1 MGSAPAH
8 ALIALGESAQS
19 QTLLSKEACMRR
31 RQLLALSAG
40 ALAAPALITQPAR
53 AAVETRELHG
63 YRIRAFAGPAGAG
76 LHDVACN
83 ADGTVWITGQR
94 NGTLVLLDP
103 RDGGLKSVGLGSGAS
118 PHGVVIGPDEAA
130 WITEGGQNAIARVDG
145 KDHRVQIWKLNGGPS
160 YANLNTPAFD
170 KQGILWFTGQSGVIG
185 RFDPR
190 TEKMQVWEAPRGAG
204 PYGIAAT
211 PQNTVWYVSLAGNYL
226 AELDRATGTP
236 RIVEPPTPQQG
247 ARRVWSDSQGRLWI
261 SEWNSGNVSMHDP
274 KDGSWKK
281 WKLPGERPRAYAVY
295 VDERDAV
302 WLTDFSANAIARF
315 DPKSESFLSFPSDRS
330 GSNVRQLA
338 GRPGE
343 TWGAESGTT
352 RIVAIDK
359 LQG

>member
-1 MGSAPAH
+1 
-8 ALIALGESAQS
+8 
-19 QTLLSKEACMRR
+19 MRR
-31 RQLLALSAG
+31 RHLLALSAG
-40 ALAAPALITQPAR
+40 ALAAPAVITQPAR
-53 AAVETRELHG
+53 AAVETRDLHG
-63 YRIRAFAGPAGAG
+63 YRIRAFAGPSGTG

-83 ADGTVWITGQR
+83 ADGTMWITGQR
-94 NGTLVLLDP
+94 NGTLILLDP

-118 PHGVVIGPDEAA
+118 PHGVVIGPDGAA
-130 WITEGGQNAIARVDG
+130 WVTEGGQNAIARVDD
-145 KDHRVQIWKLNGGPS
+145 KDHRVQIWKLSGGPS

-170 KQGILWFTGQSGVIG
+170 KQGVLWFTGQSGVIG
-185 RFDPR
+185 RFEPR

-226 AELDRATGTP
+226 AEIDRATGTP

-295 VDERDAV
+295 VDEHDTV
-302 WLTDFSANAIARF
+302 WLTDFSANAIVRF
-315 DPKSESFLSFPSDRS
+315 DPKTETFLSFPSDKS
-330 GSNVRQLA
+330 GGNVRQLA

-343 TWGAESGTT
+343 VWGAESGTT

-359 LQG
+359 LHG